1 MGEDLDSLSLKE
13 LQNLEQK
20 LDASLKHIRLRRN
33 QLMFESISALE
44 KKDKELQNE
53 NNALLNKVKEIE
65 KEVARQAHIE
75 QQDRHN
81 MSSYHFD
88 TYISAAYQAGGNGLV
103 EESPRQA
110 QPSIVLP
117 PWMLQHI
124 NH

>member
-44 KKDKELQNE
+44 K
-53 NNALLNKVKEIE
+53 KVKEIE